1 MFDTMKVAQTI
12 RSARIRKNMTQMELA
27 DEMGVSYQ
35 AVSNWERGNSMPD
48 IAKLES
54 LCGIL
59 ELSIDELLGKDDPQT
74 DTVKKVIYHQA
85 PPTLEELAPIAN
97 LLSPEQ
103 AHEAV
108 VKSAE
113 VHPVALKQL
122 IGIAPFLDKETL
134 DSIAMRVE
142 KTGDLRQLVSLA
154 PFLSKDTLSNILDDH
169 IDDADPS
176 ALIGLVPFL
185 AQEKKDALFRDAYE
199 KMDTSLLRRIAPFV
213 SKDVLSEAVLEMFS
227 GEREYDPKVLRKL
240 FPFLSG
246 EARREVAQRILDL
259 QD

>member
-59 ELSIDELLGKDDPQT
+59 ELTIDELLGKDEPETQ
-74 DTVKKVIYHQA
+74 TVKKVIHQQET
-85 PPTLEELAPIAN
+85 PTLEELAPIASI
-97 LLSPEQ
+97 LPPEQ
-103 AHEAV
+103 AQEVAM
-108 VKSAE
+108 KSAE
-113 VHPVALKQL
+113 AHPVALKQL
-122 IGIAPFLDKETL
+122 IGLAPFLDRETL

-169 IDDADPS
+169 IDDPS
-176 ALIGLVPFL
+176 ALIGLAPFL
-185 AQEKKDALFRDAYE
+185 SHEKIDALFRDAYK

-213 SKDVLSEAVLEMFS
+213 SKDVLSEAVLEMLS
-227 GEREYDPKVLRKL
+227 GEREYDPSVLRKL

-246 EARREVAQRILDL
+246 DARREVAQHFLDF
-259 QD
+259 